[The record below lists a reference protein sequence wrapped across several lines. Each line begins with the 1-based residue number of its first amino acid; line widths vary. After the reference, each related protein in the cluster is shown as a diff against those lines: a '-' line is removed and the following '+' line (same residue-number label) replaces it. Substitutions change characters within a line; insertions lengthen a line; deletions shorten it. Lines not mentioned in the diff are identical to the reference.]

1 MLFKPDCIPCI
12 LNMSLSTMRRLELDE
27 KIIEGVYRDILEIPA
42 LQGHYWN
49 ITNEEVVELVFK
61 KIMEEIDSTDP
72 FYEEKLKQNKMILEI
87 YPGLKQ
93 SVNAAPNPLFE
104 AVKLAIIGNSIDFM
118 MTHKSVDTLKLIK
131 ERMEYALPEET
142 FKEFVGKLNS
152 TKRLL
157 YIGDNAGEI
166 VFDKLLIETIK
177 EAQDVKVFFVVR
189 SVPILNDATL
199 KEAEFVGMDKFATV
213 IENGIDSPLPGTF
226 LKRCSR
232 ELRELVERADL
243 IISKGGGNFD
253 TLDEERKRLDMNI
266 TFMFLSK
273 CYPYEQHFGVELSR
287 PIMANF
293 FERKGYRMENNG

>member
-12 LNMSLSTMRRLELDE
+12 LNMSLSTMRRLQLD
-27 KIIEGVYRDILEIPA
+27 KRLIEGVYRDILQIPA
-42 LQGHYWN
+42 LQGHYGN
-49 ITNEEVVELVFK
+49 STNEEVVELVLK
-61 KIMEEIDSTDP
+61 KIMQEIDSTDP
-72 FYEEKLKQNKMILEI
+72 FYEEKLKQNRMILEI

-93 SVNAAPNPLFE
+93 SVNAAPNPLYE

-118 MTHKSVDTLKLIK
+118 VTDKSMDTLQLIK
-131 ERMEYALPEET
+131 ERMEYDLPEET
-142 FKEFVGKLNS
+142 FKEFVGKLNA

-166 VFDKLLIETIK
+166 VFDKLLIETVR
-177 EAQDVKVFFVVR
+177 EGQDVQVFFVVR

-199 KEAEFVGMDKFATV
+199 KEAQYVGMDKVATV
-213 IENGIDSPLPGTF
+213 IENGIDSPLPGTV

-232 ELRELVERADL
+232 EVRELVGGADL
-243 IISKGGGNFD
+243 IISKGGANFD
-253 TLDEERKRLDMNI
+253 TLDEERKHLHMNI

-273 CYPYEQHFGVELSR
+273 CYPYNQHFGVELSQ

-293 FERKGYRMENNG
+293 FEKC

>member
-1 MLFKPDCIPCI
+1 
-12 LNMSLSTMRRLELDE
+12 MSLSTMRRLQLDE
-27 KIIEGVYRDILEIPA
+27 KIAEGLYQDILQIPA
-42 LQGHYWN
+42 LRGDYGN
-49 ITNEEVVELVFK
+49 TTNEEVVELVFK
-61 KIMEEIDSTDP
+61 KIMQGIESTDP
-72 FYEEKLKQNKMILEI
+72 FYEEKLKQNRMILEI

-93 SVNAAPNPLFE
+93 SVNAAPHPLYE

-118 MTHKSVDTLKLIK
+118 ITDKSVDTLELIQ
-131 ERMEYALPEET
+131 ERMEYDLPEET

-152 TKRLL
+152 TRRLL
-157 YIGDNAGEI
+157 YFGDNAGEI
-166 VFDKLLIETIK
+166 VFDRLLIETIR
-177 EAQDVKVFFVVR
+177 EGRDVVVFFVVR

-199 KEAEFVGMDKFATV
+199 KEAQYVGMDKVATV

-226 LKRCSR
+226 LKRCSS
-232 ELRELVERADL
+232 EVRELVEGADL

-273 CYPYEQHFGVELSR
+273 CYPYKQHFGVELSN

-293 FERKGYRMENNG
+293 FERKGDRIKNEG

>member
-1 MLFKPDCIPCI
+1 
-12 LNMSLSTMRRLELDE
+12 MSLSTMRRLQLD
-27 KIIEGVYRDILEIPA
+27 KKLIEEVYRDILQIPA
-42 LQGHYWN
+42 LQGHYGN
-49 ITNEEVVELVFK
+49 TTNEEVVELVFH
-61 KIMEEIDSTDP
+61 KIMQEIDSNDP
-72 FYEEKLKQNKMILEI
+72 FYEEKVKQNRMILEI

-93 SVNAAPNPLFE
+93 SVNAALNPLYE

-118 MTHKSVDTLKLIK
+118 ITDKSVDTLQLIK

-142 FKEFVGKLNS
+142 FKEFIRKLNS

-166 VFDKLLIETIK
+166 VFDRLLIETIR
-177 EAQDVKVFFVVR
+177 EGRDVPVFFVVR

-199 KEAEFVGMDKFATV
+199 KEAQFVGMDKVATV
-213 IENGIDSPLPGTF
+213 IENGIDSPLPGTI

-232 ELRELVERADL
+232 EVRELVEGADL
-243 IISKGGGNFD
+243 IISKGGANFD
-253 TLDEERKRLDMNI
+253 TLDEERKRLDINI

-273 CYPYEQHFGVELSR
+273 CYPYKQHFGVELSQ

-293 FERKGYRMENNG
+293 FEKKLKNGE

>member
-1 MLFKPDCIPCI
+1 MDERRVEGIYQEI
-12 LNMSLSTMRRLELDE
+12 LQ
-27 KIIEGVYRDILEIPA
+27 IPA
-42 LQGHYWN
+42 LQGHYAN
-49 ITNEEVVELVFK
+49 TTNEEVVELVFK
-61 KIMEEIDSTDP
+61 KIMKKIDSNDP
-72 FYEEKLKQNKMILEI
+72 FYEEKLKQNRMILAI

-93 SVNAAPNPLFE
+93 AVNGAPNPLYE

-118 MTHKSVDTLKLIK
+118 ITDKSVDTLELIH
-131 ERMEYALPEET
+131 ERMEYDLPEET

-152 TKRLL
+152 TRRLL

-166 VFDKLLIETIK
+166 VFDRLLIETIK
-177 EAQDVKVFFVVR
+177 QGQDVEVFFVVR

-199 KEAEFVGMDKFATV
+199 KEAQYVGMDKVATV

-226 LKRCSR
+226 LKRCSS
-232 ELRELVERADL
+232 EVRELVEEADL

-273 CYPYEQHFGVELSR
+273 CYPYKQHFNVELSN

-293 FERKGYRMENNG
+293 FERKGYRIKNEG

>member
-1 MLFKPDCIPCI
+1 M
-12 LNMSLSTMRRLELDE
+12 DE
-27 KIIEGVYRDILEIPA
+27 KRVEGIYQEILQIPA
-42 LQGHYWN
+42 LQGHYGN
-49 ITNEEVVELVFK
+49 TTNEEVVELVFK
-61 KIMEEIDSTDP
+61 KIMKKIDSNDP
-72 FYEEKLKQNKMILEI
+72 FYEEKLKQNRMILEI

-93 SVNAAPNPLFE
+93 SVNAAPNPLYE

-118 MTHKSVDTLKLIK
+118 ITDKSVDTLELIH
-131 ERMEYALPEET
+131 ERMEYDLPEET

-152 TKRLL
+152 TRRLL

-166 VFDKLLIETIK
+166 VFDRLLIETIK
-177 EAQDVKVFFVVR
+177 QGQDVEVFFVVR

-199 KEAEFVGMDKFATV
+199 KEAQYVGMDKVATV

-226 LKRCSR
+226 LKRCSS
-232 ELRELVERADL
+232 EVRELVEGADL

-273 CYPYEQHFGVELSR
+273 CYPYKKHFNVELSN

-293 FERKGYRMENNG
+293 FERKGYRIKNEG

>member
-1 MLFKPDCIPCI
+1 
-12 LNMSLSTMRRLELDE
+12 
-27 KIIEGVYRDILEIPA
+27 
-42 LQGHYWN
+42 
-49 ITNEEVVELVFK
+49 
-61 KIMEEIDSTDP
+61 
-72 FYEEKLKQNKMILEI
+72 MILDI

-93 SVNAAPNPLFE
+93 AVNGAPDPLYE
-104 AVKLAIIGNSIDFM
+104 AVKLAIIGNSVDFM
-118 MTHKSVDTLKLIK
+118 MTDKSMDTLEMIK
-131 ERMEYALPEET
+131 ERMEYALPVET
-142 FKEFVGKLNS
+142 FKEFRGKLNS
-152 TKRLL
+152 TRRLL

-177 EAQDVKVFFVVR
+177 EVRDVEVFFVVR
-189 SVPILNDATL
+189 SVPILNDVTL
-199 KEAEFVGMDKFATV
+199 REAQFVGMDRVATV

-232 ELRELVERADL
+232 ELRDLVDKADL

-273 CYPYEQHFGVELSR
+273 CYPYKQHFGVELSN

-293 FERKGYRMENNG
+293 FERKGDRVK

>member
-1 MLFKPDCIPCI
+1 MDERRVEGIYQEI
-12 LNMSLSTMRRLELDE
+12 LQ
-27 KIIEGVYRDILEIPA
+27 IPA
-42 LQGHYWN
+42 LQGHYAN
-49 ITNEEVVELVFK
+49 TTNEEVVELVFK
-61 KIMEEIDSTDP
+61 KIMKKIDSNDP
-72 FYEEKLKQNKMILEI
+72 FYEEKLKQNRMILAI

-93 SVNAAPNPLFE
+93 SVNAAPNPLYE

-118 MTHKSVDTLKLIK
+118 ITDKSVDTLELIH
-131 ERMEYALPEET
+131 ERMEYDLPEET

-152 TKRLL
+152 TRRLL

-166 VFDKLLIETIK
+166 VFDRLLIETIK
-177 EAQDVKVFFVVR
+177 QGQDVEVFFLVR

-199 KEAEFVGMDKFATV
+199 KEAQYVGMDKVATV

-226 LKRCSR
+226 LKRCSS
-232 ELRELVERADL
+232 EVRELVEEADL

-273 CYPYEQHFGVELSR
+273 CYPYKKHFNVELSN

-293 FERKGYRMENNG
+293 FERKGYRIKNEG